1 MHFSH
6 FGLDATANL
15 SQVGW
20 SRRCIFILPAVL
32 CHCTAKALVIVSL
45 VQPPTLVVFGTTVL
59 ASGTGFWVP
68 TANPDRRVSFLFGT
82 FYTAGL
88 NISTLDNGWDVSCV
102 WVRYHTI
109 VTSR

>member
-1 MHFSH
+1 M
-6 FGLDATANL
+6 
-15 SQVGW
+15 
-20 SRRCIFILPAVL
+20 
-32 CHCTAKALVIVSL
+32 
-45 VQPPTLVVFGTTVL
+45 QPPTLVVLSTTVL

-109 VTSR
+109 VTFALRIVSSVDGTISKADYP